1 MKIGI
6 LTLPLTINY
15 GCILQAYALQKVLT
29 RMGHEVFLLVDY
41 DIVKYKSIY
50 LWPAV
55 FLRRV
60 VVRYVLKNKNVH
72 IFQERWDRQR
82 NLYKRQNIFPFIE
95 ENISVVK
102 VSKLSRVNKMGFDAI
117 VVGSDQVWRP
127 KFVDSIGK
135 YYLDFLKEK
144 ANIIRIAYAA
154 SFGVNE
160 WEYTPKQTRECSKL
174 AKRFDLITVRESSGV
189 SLTANF
195 LQVKSRVV
203 LDPTLLLSKEDYIDI
218 IRGTGVCLNSED
230 VLFAYI
236 LDQTQ
241 TKLSFV
247 LSSSG
252 KLGLKPLC
260 MGFDGDS
267 PYASVPEW
275 LLSFHKAKF
284 VITDSFHGCVF
295 SIIFN
300 KPFFVI
306 GNEKR
311 GMARFDSLLSMFGL
325 KQRLVDE
332 NVLSEVDLEMPIDW
346 EFVNEKKSQMCVC
359 SLECLAKVLNN
370 D

>member
-41 DIVKYKSIY
+41 DIVTYKSIY

-60 VVRYVLKNKNVH
+60 FVRYVLKNKNVH

-102 VSKLSRVNKMGFDAI
+102 VSKLSRVSKMGFDAI

-127 KFVDSIGK
+127 KFVGSIGK

-144 ANIIRIAYAA
+144 TNIIRIAYAA

-160 WEYTPKQTRECSKL
+160 WEYTPKQTRKCSNL

-189 SLTANF
+189 SLSANF
-195 LQVKSRVV
+195 LQVKSMVV
-203 LDPTLLLSKEDYIDI
+203 LDPTLLLRKEDYIDI
-218 IRGTGVCLNSED
+218 IGSIGERHSED

-241 TKLSFV
+241 TKQSFV

-300 KPFFVI
+300 KPFFVT

-346 EFVNEKKSQMCVC
+346 EFVNEKKRQMCVC
-359 SLECLAKVLNN
+359 SLECLTKVLNN